1 MAFKRYPKIHR
12 LGKEETEGILEGVVH
27 IEEKIDGANVSIWY
41 ENGEI
46 CMGSRSQKIT
56 EGFNGFCDYVR
67 NHPTLTV
74 LFERYPHI
82 RLYGEWLVRH
92 TIGYNETAY
101 KKFYLFDVTS
111 RTAETDSDGEA
122 REEFWARMAV
132 HQLAQDFDLLTPA
145 YHGEFE
151 NPTPDVINQFVGKST
166 LGEHGEG
173 VVLKNPTFRDK
184 FGNHNYAK
192 VVTES
197 FKEDNGVTFG
207 GNNKHSDTYW
217 EMYIVNKYM
226 TLARIEKIM
235 NKIQPMLDKRLDLE
249 HIPRIS
255 NTAYH
260 DMLTEEIWE
269 IADKVGTV
277 DFKALKRVATKKATQ
292 IYKDVITCDISVADR
307 HN

>member
-1 MAFKRYPKIHR
+1 M
-12 LGKEETEGILEGVVH
+12 
-27 IEEKIDGANVSIWY
+27 DD
-41 ENGEI
+41 GEI

-67 NHPTLTV
+67 SHEGINKALTENPNV
-74 LFERYPHI
+74 

-92 TIGYNETAY
+92 TLAY
-101 KKFYLFDVTS
+101 KETNYKQFYLFDITT
-111 RTAETDSDGEA
+111 RTPETDADNEL
-122 REEFWARMAV
+122 REEFWDRASVFAF
-132 HQLAQDFDLLTPA
+132 AQKYGLRAPE

-151 NPTPDVINQFVGKST
+151 NPTEETINQFVGKSS
-166 LGEHGEG
+166 LGERGEG
-173 VVLKNPTFRDK
+173 VVLKNLTFRDK

-197 FKEDNGVTFG
+197 FKEDNGITFG
-207 GNNKHSDTYW
+207 SNNKHSDTYW
-217 EMYIVNKYM
+217 EMYVVNKYM

-235 NKIQPMLDKRLDLE
+235 NKIQPMIDKKLDLE

-269 IADKVGTV
+269 IAGKVQKI
-277 DFKALKRVATKKATQ
+277 DFHALKRVAVKKAVQ
-292 IYKDVITCDISVADR
+292 IYKDVILGDISVADR
-307 HN
+307 SN